1 MRRFEGYLKGINL
14 GGWISQC
21 GNRYNEEHYN
31 SFIKETDIEKIKSW
45 GCDHVRLPVDYNV
58 VQNDDGSF
66 IESGFKH
73 IDDCITWCKKHG
85 LKIVLDLHKCCG
97 YVFDDASYCGFFT
110 DEKLQQIFKD
120 LWMEFTRRYG
130 KEEIVAFELLN
141 EVTNRE
147 FAEPWNKIAK
157 ETIELIHSVEP
168 EKPIIIG
175 GIYNGSIYGLT
186 LLEKPVD
193 ENVVF
198 TFHTY
203 DPLLFTHQNAYWVD
217 RMPRGFHTEYKM
229 TYPKYKAQSHEFFG
243 DDFDGQFEGL
253 GEGVINADFFRKLF
267 APAFEV
273 AEKFNV
279 PLYCGEYGVIE
290 EAERSAVLEWYK
302 DIHEVLTEN
311 NIPRSAWSY
320 KEMNFGF
327 VDDLNKDILDEL
339 IKNL

>member
-1 MRRFEGYLKGINL
+1 MKQLEGYLKGINL

-21 GNRYNEEHYN
+21 GEKYNEEHYN

-66 IESGFKH
+66 IESGFTH

-97 YVFDDASYCGFFT
+97 YVFDDAEYCSFFT

-141 EVTNRE
+141 EVTSAE

-157 ETIELIHSVEP
+157 ETIAMIHAIVP
-168 EKPIIIG
+168 EKTIIIG
-175 GIYNGSIYGLT
+175 GIFNGSIYGLT
-186 LLEKPVD
+186 LLEKPAD
-193 ENVVF
+193 DNVVF

-203 DPLLFTHQNAYWVD
+203 DPLAYTHQNAYWVD
-217 RMPRGFHTEYKM
+217 RMPRGFHMNYKIPASEM
-229 TYPKYKAQSHEFFG
+229 AEISHKFFCN
-243 DDFDGQFEGL
+243 DFDAQFEGL
-253 GEGVINADFFRKLF
+253 GDQVMNADYFRKLF
-267 APAFEV
+267 APALEV
-273 AEKFNV
+273 SKKYGVA
-279 PLYCGEYGVIE
+279 LYCGEYGVIE
-290 EAERSAVLEWYK
+290 EAERSTVLEWYK
-302 DIHEVLTEN
+302 DIHEVLVEN
-311 NIPRSAWSY
+311 NIPRTAWSY

-327 VDDLNKDILDEL
+327 VDALNDDIREEL
-339 IKNL
+339 ISYL